1 MKAFIDPCLTHSDTI
16 VLKNLLSEAAHE
28 VHDSLDDEKTIELLT
43 ALNDPK
49 NDAFEPTIFASWDPK
64 ELPETLPDAH
74 TPSTASA
81 DTGKAN
87 QVPADESGTPALHAG
102 LQERLLRSYVSW
114 ASKVVRR
121 PTDVVFL
128 THILIYLSTS
138 VPSALYLYYR
148 FSWIHGIC
156 HWVMTAWYCGAFTLL
171 LHNHIHNNG
180 VLSKDYAWF
189 DQVFPYILE
198 PLMGHTWDSYYYHHV
213 KHHHVEANGP
223 DDLSSTIRYQR
234 DEFYDF
240 SIYVGRFLL
249 FVWLE
254 LPLYFLRKG
263 KSSLAIRSTVSE
275 FTSYGFIY
283 LMAQYNFKPTLFV
296 LIIPLVQMRIGMMVG
311 NFGQHAF
318 VDEVEPDSDF
328 RSSITLIDVP
338 VSLLAASSC
347 PLKDAVFRVIANRIS
362 RVTATAS
369 TTAGTHPIISTL
381 AATGVTTLSPS

>member
-1 MKAFIDPCLTHSDTI
+1 MKAFIDPCLTHSDTV
-16 VLKNLLSEAAHE
+16 VLKNLLHE
-28 VHDSLDDEKTIELLT
+28 VDPQDNGCLDDERTIELLS

-49 NDAFEPTIFASWDPK
+49 NAAFEPTIFASWDLK
-64 ELPETLPDAH
+64 ELPESLDDVKQL
-74 TPSTASA
+74 SSGLA
-81 DTGKAN
+81 DTGKPTAPPTLN
-87 QVPADESGTPALHAG
+87 SPTSSLLQV
-102 LQERLLRSYVSW
+102 LQDDLLRSYVPW
-114 ASKVVRR
+114 ASQVVRR

-138 VPSALYLYYR
+138 VPSAVFLYYR
-148 FSWIHGIC
+148 FSWIHAIC
-156 HWVMTAWYCGAFTLL
+156 HWVMTGWYCGAFTLL

-180 VLSKDYAWF
+180 VLSKDYAWL
-189 DQVFPYILE
+189 DRVFPYILE
-198 PLMGHTWDSYYYHHV
+198 PLMGHTWDSYFYHHV

-249 FVWLE
+249 FIWLE

-263 KSSLAIRSTVSE
+263 KTSLAIRSAVSE

-283 LMAQYNFKPTLFV
+283 LMARYNFKPTLFA
-296 LIIPLVQMRIGMMVG
+296 LIIPLIQMRIGMMVG
-311 NFGQHAF
+311 NFGQHAL

-338 VSLLAASSC
+338 VSSLA
-347 PLKDAVFRVIANRIS
+347 P
-362 RVTATAS
+362 
-369 TTAGTHPIISTL
+369 
-381 AATGVTTLSPS
+381 TLSSPNPHLHHIHTH